1 MSRSGALDQIETLLG
16 TVTDPALQG
25 ITRGEPLS
33 IPAVVWCAYYLSGQ
47 VTMPEMA
54 TFGDE
59 STITT
64 VTVRLYFPA
73 ITDPQSQSAVETDIW
88 DGIANVRT
96 AILGDS
102 DLGDNVSQLK
112 MPSATVGYEELS
124 GVWYRTTTQPID
136 LWILS
141 DTTVSP

>member
-1 MSRSGALDQIETLLG
+1 MSKSSN
-16 TVTDPALQG
+16 V
-25 ITRGEPLS
+25 
-33 IPAVVWCAYYLSGQ
+33 
-47 VTMPEMA
+47 
-54 TFGDE
+54 
-59 STITT
+59 
-64 VTVRLYFPA
+64 
-73 ITDPQSQSAVETDIW
+73 
-88 DGIANVRT
+88 VRT

-102 DLGDNVSQLK
+102 DLAGNVSQLK